1 MKFLHKYIYFFF
13 FHILEIS
20 QNDNAVAFNYSI
32 LFSIPMTCKNKNINQ
47 NLMCDLLFNTLI
59 M

>member
-1 MKFLHKYIYFFF
+1 MFIYVLNMKFLHKYIFLFF

-32 LFSIPMTCKNKNINQ
+32 LFSIPMTYVQEHKYQSKF
-47 NLMCDLLFNTLI
+47 DV
-59 M
+59 